1 MEEMKKFLSS
11 IYLGDRFCESI
22 TVESHKISF
31 QINLISRLKR
41 GSKEWN
47 YYSEEDIEHGHLVFD
62 EVIDY
67 TPISIPFFND
77 EIYAIEVTEKVQE
90 IYTFIIKGCYVSDTG
105 ISTDQEL
112 QIRAKDCYI
121 YNPQNNRIIT
131 K

>member
-11 IYLGDRFCESI
+11 IYLGDRFCENV
-22 TVESHKISF
+22 TVENHKISF

-41 GSKEWN
+41 GTKEWN

-90 IYTFIIKGCYVSDTG
+90 IYTFIIKGCHVSDTG
-105 ISTDQEL
+105 ISTDQKL
-112 QIRAKDCYI
+112 QIRAKKCYI